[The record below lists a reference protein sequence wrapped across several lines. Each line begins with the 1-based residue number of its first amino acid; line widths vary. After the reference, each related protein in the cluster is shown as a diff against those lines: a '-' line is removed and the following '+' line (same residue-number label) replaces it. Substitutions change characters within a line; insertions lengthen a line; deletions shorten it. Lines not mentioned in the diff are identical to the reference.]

1 MEMNDGYYAAGPP
14 PPIANPDLFDHA
26 EAEVEFLDSFETG
39 RLPHAWLIS
48 GPSGVGKA
56 TLAFRIARFML
67 TRQNFI
73 ENSTSLFGNSVNKSN
88 PTSLAVDITE
98 PICRRIISGGHAD
111 FLCIQ
116 RSIDEKTGKER
127 REITVDEV
135 RAISS
140 FFSKTPA
147 EGGWRVIV
155 IDSADEMN
163 LNAANAVLKVLEEP
177 PKRALLLLISNNPT
191 KLLPTIRSRCRRLHL
206 YSLRS
211 NTVSEFLRKYDN
223 QMTSADLQQL
233 VELADGSIGRALE
246 LSEDGGLD
254 IYREVDSI
262 LATLPELDIPRLH
275 QLGDKLNRE
284 KSSKVLEHTFDIIDR
299 WLTRIIKDLAIN
311 RKSGIDPWIEVW
323 ENTASLLNQ
332 TKGLNLDPKQ
342 SILNTFIAIRNSS
355 NHKKYKL

>member
-1 MEMNDGYYAAGPP
+1 MNDGDATAGPP

-26 EAEVEFLDSFETG
+26 QAELEFLDSFKTG

-48 GPSGVGKA
+48 GPLGVGKA
-56 TLAFRIARFML
+56 TLAYRIARFML
-67 TRQNFI
+67 TQQNFV
-73 ENSTSLFGNSVNKSN
+73 ENSAGLFGNSIHKSN
-88 PTSLAVDITE
+88 PTSLAVDITD

-116 RSIDEKTGKER
+116 RSIDEKTGKKR

-135 RAISS
+135 RGVNS

-177 PKRALLLLISNNPT
+177 PKQALLLLISNNPA

-206 YSLRS
+206 HSLPS
-211 NTVSEFLRKYDN
+211 NTISDFFRKYDN
-223 QMTSADLQQL
+223 QITPEELKQL

-246 LSEDGGLD
+246 FSENGGLD
-254 IYREVDSI
+254 IYREVDII

-275 QLGDKLNRE
+275 QLGDKLNRQ
-284 KSSKVLEHTFDIIDR
+284 KSSKVLEHTFDIINR
-299 WLTRIIKDLAIN
+299 WLGKIIKDLAIN
-311 RKSGIDPWIEVW
+311 RSSSIDPWIEVW
-323 ENTASLLNQ
+323 ENTGSLLNQ

-342 SILNTFIAIRNSS
+342 AILNTFIAIRNSS
-355 NHKKYKL
+355 NHQKYKL

>member
-1 MEMNDGYYAAGPP
+1 MNDGDYAAGPP
-14 PPIANPDLFDHA
+14 SPIANPDLFDHA
-26 EAEVEFLDSFETG
+26 EAEAEFLDSFKIG

-56 TLAFRIARFML
+56 TLAFRIARFIL
-67 TRQNFI
+67 TRENLI
-73 ENSTSLFGNSVNKSN
+73 ENSPGLFEDSINKSN

-111 FLCIQ
+111 FLRIQ
-116 RSIDEKTGKER
+116 RSIDEKTGKKR

-135 RAISS
+135 RGVNS

-177 PKRALLLLISNNPT
+177 PKRALLLLISNNPA

-206 YSLRS
+206 NPLRS
-211 NTVSEFLRKYDN
+211 NTVSRFLRKYDN
-223 QMTSADLQQL
+223 EITPEDLKQL
-233 VELADGSIGRALE
+233 VELADGSIGQALE

-254 IYREVDSI
+254 IYREVDII

-284 KSSKVLEHTFDIIDR
+284 KSSKVLDHTFDIINR
-299 WLTRIIKDLAIN
+299 WLIKLIKDLAIN
-311 RKSGIDPWIEVW
+311 RKSSIDPWIEVW
-323 ENTASLLNQ
+323 ENTGSLLNQ